1 MTAST
6 YITLNEL
13 KTALNIGTADT
24 VDDDAL
30 TAAMSAAAGAVTAYC
45 DRYFGQTGTIGTPVA
60 RMYHPDD
67 RVVYTDD
74 LVSFSAVE
82 YADADAQDWTSIGTA
97 VVTPLPPNAATLE
110 PAHPYTA
117 LRAQST
123 AGWPDDDGWVR
134 ITGVWGWPEVPS
146 QIKQATL
153 LQAVRLATSRSVPLG
168 IVGGMEAM
176 PMRLGNGLHPDAR
189 VLCEPYV
196 RTNL

>member
-13 KTALNIGTADT
+13 KSALNIDDS
-24 VDDDAL
+24 VDDSALSAAL
-30 TAAMSAAAGAVTAYC
+30 TSAAGAVTAYC
-45 DRYFGQTGTIGTPVA
+45 DRYFGQTGTIGTPVT
-60 RMYHPDD
+60 RMYRPDD
-67 RVVYTDD
+67 RRVFTDD
-74 LVSFSAVE
+74 LVSYTAVE
-82 YADADAQDWTSIGTA
+82 YADADAASWTSIGTA
-97 VVTPLPPNAATLE
+97 SVIAMPANAATLE
-110 PAHPYTA
+110 PAHPYTSLHA
-117 LRAQST
+117 ISSAE
-123 AGWPDDDGWVR
+123 WPDADGWVR
-134 ITGVWGWPEVPS
+134 ITGVWGWPAVPP

-176 PMRLGNGLHPDAR
+176 PMRLGAGLHPDAR